1 MPITAERLD
10 PETEILTINM
20 GPQHPATHGV
30 LRMVLK
36 LDGETIVDCVPHV
49 GYLHRGMAKIAEH
62 KTYHQFIPYTDRMD
76 YISPLA
82 QNISYTM
89 AVEKLMGITDQ
100 IPRRAQYLRT
110 VCCELARISSH
121 YLWLGCHALDL
132 GAMTVFLYTFQER
145 EYLYDII
152 ENICGARFT
161 TSYSRIGGL
170 ARDFSPQVIQEISQ
184 FLPRVNQV
192 LDEIEGLLTHNRI
205 WMERNQGVGVISAK
219 EAVNLSLS
227 GPNLRASGVRWDIRK
242 ARPYNCYDEF
252 DFDVPVG
259 TKGDSYDR
267 YLLRLEEMRQSAR
280 IIAQAIDGLPEGDI
294 GVDDHKIFLPRKK
307 RVLTKM
313 EELIHL
319 FMVITDGIKPTG
331 ECYFSIENP
340 KGEHGFYL
348 VGDGEVQP
356 YRLHVR
362 SPSFANIQ
370 TLPHLVRG
378 RMIADA
384 VACIAGLDPVMGDCD
399 R

>member
-1 MPITAERLD
+1 
-10 PETEILTINM
+10 
-20 GPQHPATHGV
+20 
-30 LRMVLK
+30 
-36 LDGETIVDCVPHV
+36 
-49 GYLHRGMAKIAEH
+49 
-62 KTYHQFIPYTDRMD
+62 MD
-76 YISPLA
+76 YLA
-82 QNISYTM
+82 PFANNIGYTM
-89 AVEKLMGITDQ
+89 AVEKLMGIADQ

-121 YLWLGCHALDL
+121 YLWLGCHGLDL
-132 GAMTVFLYTFQER
+132 GALTVFFYTFQER
-145 EYLYDII
+145 EVLYDII
-152 ENICGARFT
+152 ESICGARFT

-170 ARDFSPQVIQEISQ
+170 ARDFSPEVIQRIRQ
-184 FLPRVNQV
+184 FLPRVERV
-192 LDEIEGLLTHNRI
+192 LGDVEGLLTHNRI

-219 EAVNLSLS
+219 DAVNLSLS

-242 ARPYNCYDEF
+242 ARPYNGYDEF

-259 TKGDSYDR
+259 TKGDAYDR
-267 YLLRLEEMRQSAR
+267 YLVRLEEMHQSVR
-280 IIAQAIDGLPEGDI
+280 IITQALDGLPEGEV
-294 GVDDHKIFLPRKK
+294 GVNDHKIFLPRKK
-307 RVLTKM
+307 RILTKM

-340 KGEHGFYL
+340 TGEYGYYL

-362 SPSFANIQ
+362 SPSFMSLQA
-370 TLPHLVRG
+370 LPHLVRG

-384 VACIAGLDPVMGDCD
+384 VACIASIDPVMGDCD

>member
-49 GYLHRGMAKIAEH
+49 GYLHRGMGKIAEH

-76 YISPLA
+76 YLA
-82 QNISYTM
+82 PFANNIGYTM
-89 AVEKLMGITDQ
+89 AVEKLMGIADQ

-110 VCCELARISSH
+110 ICCELARISSH
-121 YLWLGCHALDL
+121 YLWLGCHGLDL
-132 GAMTVFLYTFQER
+132 GALTVFFYTFQER
-145 EYLYDII
+145 EVLYDII
-152 ENICGARFT
+152 ESICGARFT

-170 ARDFSPQVIQEISQ
+170 ARDFSPEVIQRIRQ
-184 FLPRVNQV
+184 FLPRVERV
-192 LDEIEGLLTHNRI
+192 LGDVEGLLTHNRI

-219 EAVNLSLS
+219 DAVNLSLS

-242 ARPYNCYDEF
+242 ARPYNGYDEF

-259 TKGDSYDR
+259 TKGDAYDR
-267 YLLRLEEMRQSAR
+267 YLVRLEEMHQSVR
-280 IIAQAIDGLPEGDI
+280 IITQALDGLPEGEV
-294 GVDDHKIFLPRKK
+294 GVNDHKIFLPRKK

-340 KGEHGFYL
+340 KGEYGYYL

-362 SPSFANIQ
+362 SPSFMSLQA
-370 TLPHLVRG
+370 LPHLVRG

-384 VACIAGLDPVMGDCD
+384 VACIASIDPVMGDCD